1 MLRRWQDLLAFV
13 EQHPNSTELEIA
25 RGVGLKKTP
34 YTRQILLA
42 LVADG
47 RLVRWWDDS
56 RLPAAYVYY
65 VQETAPL
72 TDS

>member
-1 MLRRWQDLLAFV
+1 MTRRWMDLLAFV
-13 EQHPNSTELEIA
+13 EAHPNSTELEIA

-47 RLVRWWDDS
+47 RLVRWWDDG
-56 RLPAAYVYY
+56 RLPAAYCYY
-65 VQETAPL
+65 AQQTAPL
-72 TDS
+72 E